1 MMPSEK
7 AAPDSID
14 SYISGFPEE
23 IQALLQQV
31 RATIRAAAPEATEAI
46 SYQMPTFKLQGNL
59 VHFAAFKKHIGLYPS
74 SSGTAAFD
82 EELAAYDVSK
92 GTIRFPYGQPIPFEL
107 IDRITR
113 FRVQENLERAAA
125 KALKKKAKKK
135 AAS

>member
-1 MMPSEK
+1 MQNETTK
-7 AAPDSID
+7 PDSID

-59 VHFAAFKKHIGLYPS
+59 IHYAAFKKHIGLYPG
-74 SSGTAAFD
+74 SSGTAAFQK
-82 EELAAYDVSK
+82 ELAAYDVSK
-92 GTIRFPYGQPIPFEL
+92 GTIRFPYGQPIPLEL

-135 AAS
+135 SAG

>member
-1 MMPSEK
+1 MQNETTK
-7 AAPDSID
+7 PDSID
-14 SYISGFPEE
+14 SYIGGFPEE

-31 RATIRAAAPEATEAI
+31 RATIKAAAPEATEAI

-59 VHFAAFKKHIGLYPS
+59 IHFAAFKKHIGLYPS
-74 SSGTAAFD
+74 SSGTAAFQK
-82 EELAAYDVSK
+82 ELAAYDVSK

-135 AAS
+135 SAG